1 MRKKCGVLLLSFL
14 VLGLIGCGQNSS
26 DSTGEVTNK
35 KEEVSKTQE
44 LDINLDIVDS
54 EEDIDEDLPSIVFSN
69 ADMTCWLPKGFKEV
83 EGENGIFV
91 HKNYPK
97 DSATITYTIN
107 KMNDDV
113 SKITQ
118 EEFELSYEDY
128 FYNTYGD
135 DVEVTINQYQKV
147 KVNGRSGLYVEMTYA
162 LKGTEYEQFQYMI
175 YNGEESHILNYTQ
188 EKSGK
193 WAEEFKKSIESV
205 AFAE

>member
-1 MRKKCGVLLLSFL
+1 M
-14 VLGLIGCGQNSS
+14 
-26 DSTGEVTNK
+26 
-35 KEEVSKTQE
+35 
-44 LDINLDIVDS
+44 
-54 EEDIDEDLPSIVFSN
+54 
-69 ADMTCWLPKGFKEV
+69 PKGFKEV

-97 DSATITYTIN
+97 DPSTITYTIN

-118 EEFELSYEDY
+118 EEFQLSYEDY
-128 FYNTYGD
+128 FSATYGD
-135 DVEVTINQYQKV
+135 DVEVVINQYQKV
-147 KVNGRSGLYVEMTYA
+147 KVNGRSGIYVEMTYT

-193 WAEEFKKSIESV
+193 WADEFKKSIESV